1 MSTATANLAHS
12 MLAKLP
18 IECTAH
24 KTRKMMRNH
33 KWAGSLLFIIHFL
46 AMGSEDA
53 LQKFEKFYIPIKN
66 YIRTPPP
73 HTHTHTHT
81 QELRNITFRAIHVI
95 MNYWQ
100 V

>member
-1 MSTATANLAHS
+1 MLTATANLAHS

-53 LQKFEKFYIPIKN
+53 LQKFEKLYPIKN
-66 YIRTPPP
+66 YFRTPPP
-73 HTHTHTHT
+73 
-81 QELRNITFRAIHVI
+81 QELRKTLHFVQY
-95 MNYWQ
+95 M
-100 V
+100 